1 MVLENF
7 LEMCKIPRGSGNM
20 QQISEFFVEFAKKNN
35 LQYIKDDTNNVI
47 IKKDAKNNKAP
58 VILQGHMDMVCEK
71 TENSN
76 HNFLTDSIK
85 TITNGDFLSAD
96 NTTLGADN
104 GIGCSL
110 IMEILKCQDENLPP
124 IEAVITTD
132 EETGM
137 FGANG
142 LDLKNLS
149 GNTLINLDSEEEG
162 VFCVSCAGGIRTDL
176 NFPIRRIK
184 VKKDFYKISVS
195 GLLGGHSGLN
205 IKDNRGNAYKILAR
219 ILSYVDCLI
228 ADIKGGMKDNAIPR
242 EAYAIVACD
251 DVDIKELADTIV
263 SEFAITEPNLSI
275 SCQKVEK
282 QGIAL
287 DAFSTKKIIDAITVI
302 PNGIQSVDA
311 LGNIETSLNLG
322 MVELKKNS
330 AHLTSLIRSSVESRK
345 QFIAR
350 KIKHLSRLLDGD
362 IDFYGDYPGWKYNEN
377 SKIRDLFCDAYK
389 DLFGKDA
396 TVNSIHAG
404 LECGILFKKNPNLD
418 IISIGPEMYDVH
430 TPQERVSLSSVERT
444 YKLLLEVL
452 KRS

>member
-20 QQISEFFVEFAKKNN
+20 EQISNFFVEFAKKNN
-35 LQYIKDDTNNVI
+35 LQCIKDNTNSII

-71 TENSN
+71 TESSN

-104 GIGCSL
+104 GIGCAL

-137 FGANG
+137 FGAND
-142 LDLKNLS
+142 LDFKNLS
-149 GNTLINLDSEEEG
+149 ANTLINLDSEEEG
-162 VFCVSCAGGIRTDL
+162 VFCVSCAGGVRTDL
-176 NFPIRRIK
+176 NFPIKRIK

-219 ILSYVDCLI
+219 ILSYVDCLLV
-228 ADIKGGMKDNAIPR
+228 DIKGGMKDNAIPR

-251 DVDIKELADTIV
+251 DVDIKELADTIK

-275 SCQKVEK
+275 CCQKVEK
-282 QGIAL
+282 QNTAL
-287 DAFSTKKIIDAITVI
+287 DAFSTKKIIDAITII

-311 LGNIETSLNLG
+311 LGNVETSLNLG
-322 MVELKKNS
+322 IVELKKNS

-345 QFIAR
+345 QYIAR
-350 KIKHLSRLLDGD
+350 KIKHLSRLVDGD
-362 IDFYGDYPGWKYNEN
+362 INCYSDYPGWKYNEN
-377 SKIRDLFCDAYK
+377 SKIRDLFCNTYK
-389 DLFGKDA
+389 DLYGKEPII
-396 TVNSIHAG
+396 NSIHAG
-404 LECGILFKKNPNLD
+404 LECGIFFKKNPNLD

-430 TPQERVSLSSVERT
+430 TPQERVSLSSIDRT
-444 YKLLLEVL
+444 SKSKL
-452 KRS
+452 